1 MDLVFM
7 VRNFVKSIH
16 FNEYTNARVLILAC
30 YFILYLRCTCTNSM
44 EMLTEDL
51 LKLFVRDLNRL
62 KREISQYQDEAN
74 LWKVDGSISN
84 SAGNLCLH
92 LIGNLQTYFGSVYG
106 NTGYVRNRDKEF
118 SDKAVPRVQLMDMIA
133 QTELMMQQ
141 VLPKISQEQLE
152 EDYPMEVFDHSMKS
166 AYYFVHLAVHLGYH
180 LGQINYHRRLLDN

>member
-1 MDLVFM
+1 
-7 VRNFVKSIH
+7 
-16 FNEYTNARVLILAC
+16 
-30 YFILYLRCTCTNSM
+30 M

-62 KREISQYQDEAN
+62 KSEISQYQDEAN